1 LVHVSRCNK
10 KGDQQA
16 VDPILQSIWPIIR
29 DGVPTTILLT
39 LGLLGLGLLAGF
51 PLAFAQVYGYRP
63 LRWLCKAYEQFF
75 RGIPALVLILIFH
88 SGLARSFNILLPT
101 FTSALIALGLRSSA
115 YQSQIFRGAIQ
126 AVSSGQMLA
135 ARSIGM
141 SKLQAIRHIILP
153 QAFRL
158 SIPAWTNEYSSVLKD
173 TSLASAIGVVELMKK
188 TTLLMPT
195 IQNTLGARWILVLL
209 VVAALIYLVLT
220 YAGNWG
226 LGFLENRVRIPGF
239 EMKGGVER

>member
-1 LVHVSRCNK
+1 M
-10 KGDQQA
+10 DT
-16 VDPILQSIWPIIR
+16 ILHSIWPIVR
-29 DGVPTTILLT
+29 DGLPTTILLT
-39 LGLLGLGLLAGF
+39 FGLLGLGLAVGF

-88 SGLARSFNILLPT
+88 SGLARSFHVLLPT
-101 FTSALIALGLRSSA
+101 FVSALIALGLRSSA

-126 AVSSGQMLA
+126 SVGPGQMVA
-135 ARSIGM
+135 ARSIGL
-141 SKLQAIRHIILP
+141 SKAQAIRYVILP

-158 SIPAWTNEYSSVLKD
+158 SIPPWTNEFSSVLKD

-195 IQNTLGARWILVLL
+195 VQFREGARWILLLL
-209 VVAALIYLVLT
+209 VVTALVYFVLT
-220 YAGNWG
+220 YAGNRG
-226 LGFLENRVRIPGF
+226 LGLLERRLELPGF
-239 EMKGGVER
+239 EMGGRVER